1 MSRSPLSGFNTKDTT
16 NLEVL
21 VQILVERP
29 QLDDQVLRVD
39 DPVLLLV
46 KLGK

>member
-1 MSRSPLSGFNTKDTT
+1 MSRTPLSVFNTKDTT
-16 NLEVL
+16 YLEVL

>member
-1 MSRSPLSGFNTKDTT
+1 MSRSPLYVFNTKDAIY
-16 NLEVL
+16 LEVL

-46 KLGK
+46 KFGK